1 MKNPFKKSSI
11 KDTVVAVGVGGA
23 ANVGF
28 DYLYNLTGLS
38 LGETTKNAIK
48 IAGGAIL
55 GSMVSSKIARA
66 AADGIAVV
74 GVSDLIASY
83 VGGSTSTTTAAGLPE
98 GTIGGGMGRIRL
110 GQRGFRRAGVRGVA
124 GGGATAFMSK

>member
-74 GVSDLIASY
+74 GVSDMIASY
-83 VGGSTSTTTAAGLPE
+83 MGGSTPTATAVTTGLPE
-98 GTIGGGMGRIRL
+98 GTIGRIRL
-110 GQRGFRRAGVRGVA
+110 GQKGFRRARVSGLA
-124 GGGATAFMSK
+124 GADFMAE

>member
-48 IAGGAIL
+48 IAGGAIV

-83 VGGSTSTTTAAGLPE
+83 MGGSTPTATAVTTGLAE
-98 GTIGGGMGRIRL
+98 GTINGGMGRIRL
-110 GQRGFRRAGVRGVA
+110 GQRGFRRARVA
-124 GGGATAFMSK
+124 GLAGADFMAE

>member
-83 VGGSTSTTTAAGLPE
+83 VGGSTSTPTVTTGLPE
-98 GTIGGGMGRIRL
+98 GTIGKIRL
-110 GQRGFRRAGVRGVA
+110 GQRGFRRARVA
-124 GGGATAFMSK
+124 GLAGADFMAE

>member
-83 VGGSTSTTTAAGLPE
+83 VGGSTSTATAVTTGLPE
-98 GTIGGGMGRIRL
+98 GTIGKIRL
-110 GQRGFRRAGVRGVA
+110 GQRGFRRARVA
-124 GGGATAFMSK
+124 GLAGADFMAE

>member
-48 IAGGAIL
+48 IAGGAIM

-74 GVSDLIASY
+74 GVSDMIASY
-83 VGGSTSTTTAAGLPE
+83 MGGSTPTATAVTTGLPE
-98 GTIGGGMGRIRL
+98 GTIGKIRL
-110 GQRGFRRAGVRGVA
+110 GQRGFRRARVA
-124 GGGATAFMSK
+124 GLAGADFMAD